1 MPRFLLTFGVIAAM
15 LTSSLST
22 FAQESYLKAVMRSMS
37 SAETELLEDDAW
49 EAPENASLSELWAH
63 YEKMAK
69 AERVF
74 FGDMVKERDARS
86 FALAHIELTD
96 KILAFEDE
104 LTREQFE
111 KAVRSKV
118 RASLLASIRNRSL
131 IGEVNS
137 FVNELLKKAES
148 EDEVLFVVKLKY
160 EILCDSRVG
169 SEKRIRNLAENALA
183 RPEEKAQSFGLA
195 IRMPL
200 GRLFL
205 GWLFDLE
212 VAPGEDFELGS
223 VDEALDYYESVIH
236 DSNRAQSVRE
246 TAMALK
252 LAALLV
258 ASGRSGLN
266 DEDDSSLAGFGLYDK
281 TSQKLEEAD
290 KYFYETL
297 DSNVTLETRKRF
309 FSLWLWKSVPQY
321 DPDETDE
328 THRRRE
334 AILARLVL
342 EEEDRELHDQAY
354 FYQTHRLLEKADY
367 LGDEATAL
375 EMDEYAD
382 KVLELIDEND
392 PDRVPHSCALK
403 AKARVIR
410 GQFAQAIELID
421 EYFRDYDD
429 TSEHSAEELTGI
441 KSEAISGIV
450 RKEPGKYD
458 AYAAFVDELLEGQDY
473 LNAAPILEARTV
485 GALEQIADAGGN
497 IDEFNQ
503 AIKRFKEDFERC
515 PFCVAAY
522 VESADSI
529 KKIGELNEDA
539 NLYDT
544 TGKDIAEFGK
554 ALDKRAHT
562 ICAVLLQIFVEHD
575 GESGETGRS
584 GVIYLD

>member
-1 MPRFLLTFGVIAAM
+1 MGPLGGVRQGQAISGSCRTAAKTFDVSFMCLVIFLCEERIMPRFLLTFGVIAAM

-37 SAETELLEDDAW
+37 SAELNLEDDA

-205 GWLFDLE
+205 GWLFDLD

-223 VDEALDYYESVIH
+223 VDEALDLHESVIH

-246 TAMALK
+246 TAMSVEISRAVSRL
-252 LAALLV
+252 
-258 ASGRSGLN
+258 GTFRT
-266 DEDDSSLAGFGLYDK
+266 E
-281 TSQKLEEAD
+281 
-290 KYFYETL
+290 
-297 DSNVTLETRKRF
+297 RRRRF
-309 FSLWLWKSVPQY
+309 FS
-321 DPDETDE
+321 
-328 THRRRE
+328 
-334 AILARLVL
+334 
-342 EEEDRELHDQAY
+342 
-354 FYQTHRLLEKADY
+354 
-367 LGDEATAL
+367 
-375 EMDEYAD
+375 
-382 KVLELIDEND
+382 
-392 PDRVPHSCALK
+392 C
-403 AKARVIR
+403 
-410 GQFAQAIELID
+410 
-421 EYFRDYDD
+421 
-429 TSEHSAEELTGI
+429 
-441 KSEAISGIV
+441 
-450 RKEPGKYD
+450 
-458 AYAAFVDELLEGQDY
+458 
-473 LNAAPILEARTV
+473 
-485 GALEQIADAGGN
+485 
-497 IDEFNQ
+497 
-503 AIKRFKEDFERC
+503 RFW
-515 PFCVAAY
+515 P
-522 VESADSI
+522 
-529 KKIGELNEDA
+529 L
-539 NLYDT
+539 
-544 TGKDIAEFGK
+544 
-554 ALDKRAHT
+554 
-562 ICAVLLQIFVEHD
+562 
-575 GESGETGRS
+575 
-584 GVIYLD
+584 